1 MRNYQ
6 KKLHPVEIAL
16 LLALALTALWG
27 AWSLQRQD
35 HLERKMIRLHVIANS
50 DEAADQELKLQVRDR
65 VLTMA
70 EGILTRADSREEAM
84 AQLEDA
90 LPEVE
95 TAAAEEI
102 SRRGYSYGVSAR
114 LERAEF
120 PYKNY
125 EDFALPAGEY
135 TALRVVIGEGKGR
148 NWWCVVFPPLCTTA
162 ASDRSETAIAAGW
175 EQDDLDLVTEENTG
189 YVLKF
194 RSVEL
199 WETIRRWLGK

>member
-6 KKLHPVEIAL
+6 NKLHPIEIAL

-35 HLERKMIRLHVIANS
+35 QLERKMIRLHVIANS
-50 DEAADQELKLQVRDR
+50 DEEADQALKLQVRDR
-65 VLTMA
+65 VLTLA
-70 EGILTRADSREEAM
+70 EGILRRSDTREEAM
-84 AQLEDA
+84 AELQAA
-90 LPEVE
+90 LPTVE
-95 TAAAEEI
+95 KAAAEEI
-102 SRRGYSYGVSAR
+102 AKQGYDYSVKAR
-114 LERAEF
+114 LEPAEF
-120 PYKNY
+120 PHKTY
-125 EDFALPAGEY
+125 DGFALPAGEY
-135 TALRVVIGEGKGR
+135 MALRVVIGEGRGQ

-162 ASDRSETAIAAGW
+162 ASDRNETAIAAGW
-175 EQDDLDLVTEENTG
+175 EQDDLGLVTEEDTG

>member
-6 KKLHPVEIAL
+6 KKLHPLEIAL

-35 HLERKMIRLHVIANS
+35 RLEQRMIRLHVIANS
-50 DEAADQELKLQVRDR
+50 DDPADQALKLQVRDR
-65 VLTMA
+65 VLTLA
-70 EGILTRADSREEAM
+70 EDILRSADSREEAM
-84 AQLEDA
+84 AQLEA
-90 LPEVE
+90 ELPAVE
-95 TAAAEEI
+95 SAAAREI
-102 SRRGYSYGVSAR
+102 ARQGYHYGVTAQ

-120 PYKNY
+120 PRKTY
-125 EDFALPAGEY
+125 DGFALPAGEY
-135 TALRVVIGEGKGR
+135 TALRVVIGEGKGQ

-162 ASDRSETAIAAGW
+162 ATDRAETAIAAGW

-194 RSVEL
+194 RSLEL

>member
-6 KKLHPVEIAL
+6 KKLHPLEIAL

-84 AQLEDA
+84 AQLEED
-90 LPEVE
+90 LPKIE
-95 TAAAEEI
+95 AAAAGEI
-102 SRRGYSYGVSAR
+102 ARQGYHYGVTAR
-114 LERAEF
+114 LERTEF
-120 PYKNY
+120 PHKTY
-125 EDFALPAGEY
+125 DGFALPAGEY
-135 TALRVVIGEGKGR
+135 TALRVVIGEGKGQ

>member
-1 MRNYQ
+1 MSYYGR
-6 KKLHPVEIAL
+6 KLHPLEIAL
-16 LLALALTALWG
+16 LLALALTAIWG

-35 HLERKMIRLHVIANS
+35 KLEQRMIRLHVIANS
-50 DEAADQELKLQVRDR
+50 DEAPDQTLKLQVRDR
-65 VLTMA
+65 VLSLA
-70 EGILTRADSREEAM
+70 EEILTEADSREEAM
-84 AQLEDA
+84 ERLEAA

-95 TAAAEEI
+95 TAAAAEI
-102 SRRGYSYGVSAR
+102 SRQGYAYGVTAR

-120 PYKNY
+120 PHKDY

-135 TALRVVIGEGKGR
+135 TALRVVIGEGRGQ
-148 NWWCVVFPPLCTTA
+148 NWWCVVFPPLCTA
-162 ASDRSETAIAAGW
+162 AATDRAETAISAGW
-175 EQDDLDLVTEENTG
+175 EQDDLDLVTEENQG